1 MRNTSAFTIME
12 LMVVI
17 IIIGMICAFAIPNYR
32 KSQQLN
38 YERQAIQALA
48 LIRESRKLYVARTGT
63 EMPLPLN
70 NIQDINQA
78 LSINIVGD
86 NLTIY
91 CNVPAYAAYQCCA
104 TSSFGWSLHFE
115 AAHDGWPEGVIHC
128 STEFWA
134 ANNCPSCPSSSSGC
148 SHQY

>member
-1 MRNTSAFTIME
+1 MKNSLALTIME
-12 LMVVI
+12 LLVVI
-17 IIIGMICAFAIPNYR
+17 VIIGVICAFAIPNYR
-32 KSQQLN
+32 KTQQLT

-48 LIRESRKLYVARTGT
+48 LIREARKLYVARTGA

-70 NIQDINQA
+70 NIPDINQA
-78 LSINIVGD
+78 LNINIVED
-86 NLTIY
+86 KITIY

-115 AAHDGWPEGVIHC
+115 AAHDTWPEGVIHC
-128 STEFWA
+128 STEFA
-134 ANNCPSCPSSSSGC
+134 GANNCPSCPSSSSGC